1 MKNSSLKIPVILIA
15 VGLVL
20 AVLASLLT
28 SIVKKPAITEQD
40 FPYSVTYRLNGET
53 KTFEG
58 VYNCRLTSLG
68 QGTDPLA
75 RYYEGTYL
83 TVSSENHPAAYT
95 IAEKDDLELCIVTI
109 FSNAYLMGE
118 PEAGFPYDPY
128 LAVMDPDGMEY
139 TEEEYLSLFDAE
151 LISWQMTEPVVN
163 SFQFA
168 GFSYLHEDSMIA
180 MLIVGVLV
188 LFSSMIFVKR
198 DKTIPYKALD
208 KVSIFFNILIAV
220 AFIPFVA
227 LTAWLSQIFMAG
239 SEWTYQLELCIP
251 AITAFSVAASLS
263 LRRKGFRKPG
273 FFIQFVG
280 PVLFALLL
288 ILE

>member
-1 MKNSSLKIPVILIA
+1 MKNNSLKIPAILMT

-20 AVLASLLT
+20 AILVSALT
-28 SIVKKPAITEQD
+28 GMVKEPVITDQD
-40 FPYSVTYRLNGET
+40 FHYSVTYQLEGET

-58 VYNCRLTSLG
+58 VYNCRFTSVG
-68 QGTDPLA
+68 NGTNPLA

-95 IAEKDDLELCIVTI
+95 IAEKDGLELCIVTI

-118 PEAGFPYDPY
+118 PESGFPYDPY

-151 LISWQMTEPVVN
+151 LISWQLPEPAEN
-163 SFQFA
+163 SFKFA

-180 MLIVGVLV
+180 LLIVGVLILV
-188 LFSSMIFVKR
+188 ASMICVKR
-198 DKTIPYKALD
+198 DKSMPYKALD
-208 KVSIFFNILIAV
+208 KVSILFNILIAV

-227 LTAWLSQIFMAG
+227 LTAWLSQIFMSG

-263 LRRKGFRKPG
+263 LRRKGFGKPG